1 MKILYGVQT
10 TGNGHISRSTE
21 VVHYLKELGA
31 DVQVIFSGAQRSSF
45 WDYTVFEPYDVY
57 TGVTFVTAKGRI
69 SNRKTARQ
77 LNLVGLAR
85 DIKQLDVSSYDL
97 VVSDF
102 EPITAWAAKLRKKLS
117 IGISHQNAFYYRI
130 PQPKGG
136 YLSRLI
142 MRAFAPACIRFGLHW
157 HHFDNPILPPIVNPE
172 LAIGQPVVEGKIL
185 VYLPF
190 EDPRAVRKLLRP
202 FNTRQFFIYEGAKN
216 KITEGHIHRLPFSRE
231 GFMRDLQECTGV
243 ICQAGFELPSEA
255 LHIGKKLLVKPVSG
269 QYEQIANGIALE
281 KLGLGTSVNSLSE
294 SGVANWLQ
302 EVSNKPMDYP
312 NVAKALAEWIVQ
324 GDLSNPQS
332 LASSLW
338 QRVGNLPSPLN
349 DEPASMTAKL

>member
-45 WDYTVFEPYDVY
+45 WDYSVFEPYDVY
-57 TGVTFVTAKGRI
+57 KGVTFVTAKGRI
-69 SNRKTARQ
+69 SLRKTAIQ
-77 LNLVGLAR
+77 INPADLVR
-85 DIKQLDVSSYDL
+85 DIRQLDVSSYDL

-102 EPITAWAAKLRKKLS
+102 EPITAWAAKLRKKPS
-117 IGISHQNAFYYRI
+117 VGISHQNAFYYRI
-130 PQPKGG
+130 PRPLGG
-136 YLSRLI
+136 YLARLV
-142 MRAFAPACIRFGLHW
+142 MRTFAPTTIKIGLHW
-157 HHFDNPILPPIVNPE
+157 HHFNHPILPPIVNPDLISAE
-172 LAIGQPVVEGKIL
+172 SIAEDKIL

-190 EDPRAVRKLLRP
+190 EDARIVRELLRP
-202 FNTRQFFIYEGAKN
+202 FDTRQFYIYEGAEKE
-216 KITEGHIHRLPFSRE
+216 IIEGHIYRLPFSRE
-231 GFMRDLQECTGV
+231 GFMRDLQDCAGV

-269 QYEQIANGIALE
+269 QYEQISNGIALE
-281 KLGLGTSVNSLSE
+281 KLGLGTSISSLSA
-294 SGVANWLQ
+294 SSVANWLQ
-302 EVSNKPMDYP
+302 EVSNNPMDYP

-324 GDLSNPQS
+324 DDLSNPQS

-338 QRVGNLPSPLN
+338 KRVGSLSSPLIA
-349 DEPASMTAKL
+349 E